1 MKLFI
6 LFLIILSLV
15 GCSKSIED
23 NAKEVAEK
31 FIVSMHRVDEK
42 KLTEYKKLEELIL
55 PGVGIM
61 GDNIP
66 KGTVTGPN
74 EEYTEI
80 LESFD
85 KDIKK
90 LTTDRA
96 YEKILKNRY
105 NFLSADVC
113 DRHNYTSNITDIIFS
128 EDLYKDNK
136 DIEKVRYSYEANI
149 SFESTEGKDEL
160 NDIIKGYIELTEEDN
175 ILKVSLYTIDQY
187 PKFPENQ

>member
-105 NFLSADVC
+105 NLLSADVC
-113 DRHNYTSNITDIIFS
+113 NRHNYTSNITDIIFS
-128 EDLYKDNK
+128 GDLYKDNK
-136 DIEKVRYSYEANI
+136 NIEKVRYSYEANI